1 MRRGDGKRRLGEEDV
16 TRFRDEPHDDG
27 EAAVEPETIVVE
39 ITDTFD
45 LHDFHPR
52 EIPELVDAYL
62 EAAQE
67 KGFIDVR
74 IVHGRGKGVQRARV
88 QSLLNGHTRVE
99 SFADAPGD
107 RGGWGATLVKLRPA

>member
-1 MRRGDGKRRLGEEDV
+1 MTRYRDPEPGDPDFVPDL
-16 TRFRDEPHDDG
+16 EP
-27 EAAVEPETIVVE
+27 VVIE
-39 ITDTFD
+39 ITETFD
-45 LHDFHPR
+45 LHDFHPK

-67 KGFIDVR
+67 KGFSEVR

-88 QSLLNGHTRVE
+88 QGLLAESPRVA

-107 RGGWGATLVKLRPA
+107 RGGWGATLVRLRPSDDA

>member
-1 MRRGDGKRRLGEEDV
+1 M
-16 TRFRDEPHDDG
+16 TRFRSIQDDG
-27 EAAVEPETIVVE
+27 EEADEPEPIVVE

-52 EIPELVDAYL
+52 EIPEIVDAYV

-67 KGFIDVR
+67 KGILEVR

-88 QSLLNGHTRVE
+88 QSLLAHNPRVASLE
-99 SFADAPGD
+99 DAPGD
-107 RGGWGATLVKLRPA
+107 RGGWGATLARLHPLGPLVPKSD

>member
-1 MRRGDGKRRLGEEDV
+1 M
-16 TRFRDEPHDDG
+16 TRFREPPGDG
-27 EAAVEPETIVVE
+27 EDWVEPEPVVVE
-39 ITDTFD
+39 ITDVFD

-67 KGFIDVR
+67 KGFVDVR

-88 QSLLNGHTRVE
+88 QALLQGHARVE
-99 SFADAPGD
+99 SFADASAE
-107 RGGWGATLVKLRPA
+107 RGGWGATLVRLRTA

>member
-1 MRRGDGKRRLGEEDV
+1 V
-16 TRFRDEPHDDG
+16 
-27 EAAVEPETIVVE
+27 VVE
-39 ITDTFD
+39 ITEQFD

-67 KGFIDVR
+67 KGFSEVR

-88 QSLLNGHTRVE
+88 QALLAKSERVA
-99 SFADAPGD
+99 SFVDAPGD
-107 RGGWGATLVKLRPA
+107 RGGWGATLVSLRPL